1 MIELIKLLEGD
12 REQKHDI
19 KKSVN
24 DQANTNQFTKILEE
38 ITITTDGLIMRGNR
52 VIIPET

>member
-1 MIELIKLLEGD
+1 MIEVIKLLEGD